1 MPSHARLQHTFILPE
16 DLRPRKLVG
25 SGISGV
31 VLCCTTDSGAMV
43 AVKKIHSDTDHALQR
58 SLREVLPV
66 AGLHIWLSCRLTLRQ
81 VLLMCQLR
89 HPNIVSAE
97 DIYMPSDISQATH
110 AARAQCPPAA
120 ARPHDLFVRM
130 PYYPADLAWLIHSS
144 PQVLTRDHIQAR
156 MRGAAC

>member
-1 MPSHARLQHTFILPE
+1 
-16 DLRPRKLVG
+16 
-25 SGISGV
+25 
-31 VLCCTTDSGAMV
+31 MV

-58 SLREVLPV
+58 SLREVRPV
-66 AGLHIWLSCRLTLRQ
+66 AGLHIWLSSCLTLRQ

-97 DIYMPSDISQATH
+97 DIYLPSDISQATRVG
-110 AARAQCPPAA
+110 RAQSLPAA

-156 MRGAAC
+156 MRRCSMLLMCARNPLYLLTRCC